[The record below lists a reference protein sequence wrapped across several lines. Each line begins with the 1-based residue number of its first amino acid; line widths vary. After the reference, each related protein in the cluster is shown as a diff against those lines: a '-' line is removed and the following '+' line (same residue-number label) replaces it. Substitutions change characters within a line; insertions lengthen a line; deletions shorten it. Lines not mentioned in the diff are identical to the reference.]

1 MRLEAI
7 TMGAETQLAI
17 KKKIVLTD
25 DLLLIA
31 CSPPCSAHFAIL
43 WYKNSLISLQMKQ
56 LEAFNRRETHSL
68 QYLQTYKWLSLHDP
82 GSLPVKRD
90 LK

>member
-7 TMGAETQLAI
+7 TIGAETQLAI

-56 LEAFNRRETHSL
+56 LEAFNRPILYNICKPTNGCPSMTL
-68 QYLQTYKWLSLHDP
+68 VLFL
-82 GSLPVKRD
+82 
-90 LK
+90 LKGI